1 MIGTEA
7 DLPYFNRIYFPP
19 TALGKR
25 LWQRRFRLALLL
37 VASFGV
43 ADASPWKGAE
53 NIDAAI
59 EGAIEEG
66 ITPGAVVWVE
76 SGGQALYHKAYG
88 ARSLFPDREGITE
101 DTIFDC
107 ASLTKVVATAPAIMM
122 LVEEGKVRLGDRVT
136 KYLPEFKGSTR
147 ITIRQL
153 VTHYS
158 GLRPDV
164 DIEPEWSG
172 YETGIALAY
181 LEKPIARPG
190 SKFIYSDINYILLA
204 EIVRRITGKPIN
216 EFAQERIFD
225 PLRMTDTS
233 FLPAIN
239 RRWRIAPTERLPDG
253 TILRGVVHD
262 PTTRFMGG
270 VSGHAGMFS
279 TAADLAR
286 FARMM
291 LNGGE
296 LDGVRILSPLSV
308 LQMTTPQSPGDEK
321 DRGIGWDID
330 SPYASQRGDLFVEGS
345 YGHTGFTGTSM
356 WLDPYS
362 DSFVVLMT
370 NRVHPTRATSV
381 VALRS
386 KVASI
391 FGSTIREIDSDA
403 LRARRWGKDIGDNPV
418 AQIVRTG
425 LDVLVA
431 EQFTRLKGKTIGLIT
446 NQTGID
452 RTGRRN
458 VDLLAAAHDVQLKVI
473 LAPEHGLEGL
483 LDQSEIGDGVD
494 EKTRVPVISLYQ
506 SDRRRPTAEML
517 AGLDALVFDIQ
528 DVGARFYTYITTMGY
543 AMEAAAGAGIDFV
556 VIDRPNPIGGLA
568 VEGPVLDDELQSFVG
583 YHSMPVRHGMTVG
596 ELARMFNQERK
607 IGVDLTVVP
616 MEGWR
621 RDLWFDETGLPWVN
635 PSPNIRNLDQAIL
648 YPGIALLEGL
658 TNYSVGRG
666 TDTPFQ
672 FVGADWIDGA
682 QLAAA
687 IRSRA
692 IPGIRVYERRLT
704 PNASR
709 FKGKEISGVQLSIV
723 DRNALQSTTLGLE
736 IAAALVAL
744 YPDRVSLDE
753 TSKLLGNQRV
763 IDALRAGL
771 GETSGAPAIKEFK
784 RRREPFL
791 LYEQ

>member
-1 MIGTEA
+1 MGLRRGPRPLGMGLAILLLA
-7 DLPYFNRIYFPP
+7 
-19 TALGKR
+19 ALG
-25 LWQRRFRLALLL
+25 
-37 VASFGV
+37 VEGASQ
-43 ADASPWKGAE
+43 WRGAE
-53 NIDAAI
+53 HLDEAI

-76 SGGQALYHKAYG
+76 SGGQTLYRKAYG
-88 ARSLFPDREGITE
+88 ARSLFPARERITE

-136 KYLPEFKGSTR
+136 KYLPKFKGSTR
-147 ITIRQL
+147 ITVRHL

-172 YETGIALAY
+172 YETGISLAY
-181 LEKPIARPG
+181 LEKPIAKPG

-204 EIVRRITGKPIN
+204 EIVRTITGKPIN
-216 EFAQERIFD
+216 EFAQQRVFD
-225 PLRMTDTS
+225 PLRMTDTT
-233 FLPAIN
+233 FLPSPN
-239 RRWRIAPTERLPDG
+239 RRWRIAPTERLSDG
-253 TILRGVVHD
+253 TILRGTVHD

-296 LDGVRILSPLSV
+296 LDGERILSPLSV
-308 LQMTTPQSPGDEK
+308 LQMTTPQSPGEEN
-321 DRGIGWDID
+321 DRGIGWDIN

-381 VALRS
+381 VSLRS
-386 KVASI
+386 RVASI
-391 FGSTIREIDSDA
+391 FASTIRDIDSDA
-403 LRARRWGKDIGDNPV
+403 LRARRWGKENGDVPV

-431 EQFTRLKGKTIGLIT
+431 ENFERLSGKTIGLIT

-452 RTGRRN
+452 RKGRRN
-458 VDLLAAAHDVQLKVI
+458 IDLLAAADNVQLKLI
-473 LAPEHGLEGL
+473 LTPEHGLEGL

-543 AMEAAAGAGIDFV
+543 AMEAAAGAGIEFI

-568 VEGPVLDDELQSFVG
+568 VEGPVLDEEFRSFIG
-583 YHSMPVRHGMTVG
+583 YHPMPVRHGMTVG
-596 ELARMFNQERK
+596 ELARMFNEERK
-607 IGVDLTVVP
+607 IGVDLEIVS

-621 RDLWFDETGLPWVN
+621 RGLWFDETGLPWVN

-672 FVGADWIDGA
+672 FIGADWIDGS

-687 IRSRA
+687 LRERA
-692 IPGIRVYERRLT
+692 IPGIRVYAKKLT
-704 PNASR
+704 PSASR
-709 FKGKEISGVQLSIV
+709 FKGVEISGVQLSIV
-723 DRNALQSTTLGLE
+723 DRNTLQPTALGLE
-736 IAAALVAL
+736 VGAALVKL
-744 YPDRVSLDE
+744 YPSRVRLDE
-753 TSKLLGNQRV
+753 TRKLLGDQQV
-763 IDALRAGL
+763 IDALRSGL
-771 GETSGAPAIKEFK
+771 EVNSSTPAMEEFK
-784 RRREPFL
+784 RQREQFL
-791 LYEQ
+791 MYER